1 MNKMIADRYMIVKHI
16 GSGGMADVYVAMDTL
31 LNREVAIK
39 VLRGELSNDPVALL
53 RFQREAQASCALIH
67 PNIVE
72 IYDVGEDN
80 GSHFLVMEYIR
91 GKTLKQLIHL
101 RGALAVD
108 EAVAVMKQLV
118 SATHEAHKRGIIHR
132 DIKPQNVLVK
142 DDGTIKM
149 VDFGIALAHDALQ
162 LTQSDS
168 VMGSVHY
175 LAPELAKGEQATYQS
190 DIYAL
195 GIVFF
200 ELLSGQVPF
209 SAEQP
214 VQVALKHIRE
224 EMPSIKAMILD
235 VPQSVEN
242 IILKAAAKKKEYRYR
257 SALEMHQDLT
267 TCLSEVRRNEE
278 KIVFDLMEEKGEGT
292 IVMDQV
298 KDVRPASKKK
308 KTSSKKKSSAAKHAG
323 YAALIISLVVLASAA
338 ILAMF
343 FLTNGFSGSKNAAV
357 PGCIG
362 MSVQECEAIVSE
374 AGLQLNT
381 SNIVYEL
388 TDSIS
393 EGTIIEMIPEEGTE
407 LEKGSHVRIKVSKG
421 TYLVMND
428 YTGMNV
434 NTAKKEIADDFDH
447 LRVIVVSE
455 ESEEPAG
462 TVIRQELLKP
472 QDRFEPGKSYDVRLV
487 ISEYTTLV
495 IPHSLINMDVEAA
508 RELLENMGAHVI
520 LSRLDAPEVEEGQL
534 SNVVYN
540 VVVNTSPNTGTSY
553 TQEQGAY
560 ITLYFY

>member
-1 MNKMIADRYMIVKHI
+1 
-16 GSGGMADVYVAMDTL
+16 
-31 LNREVAIK
+31 
-39 VLRGELSNDPVALL
+39 
-53 RFQREAQASCALIH
+53 
-67 PNIVE
+67 
-72 IYDVGEDN
+72 
-80 GSHFLVMEYIR
+80 
-91 GKTLKQLIHL
+91 
-101 RGALAVD
+101 
-108 EAVAVMKQLV
+108 
-118 SATHEAHKRGIIHR
+118 
-132 DIKPQNVLVK
+132 
-142 DDGTIKM
+142 
-149 VDFGIALAHDALQ
+149 
-162 LTQSDS
+162 
-168 VMGSVHY
+168 MGSVHY
-175 LAPELAKGEQATYQS
+175 LAPELAKGEQATVQS

-209 SAEQP
+209 SADQP

-224 EMPSIKAMILD
+224 EMPSIKSMIVD

-242 IILKAAAKKKEYRYR
+242 IILKATVKKKEYRYR
-257 SALEMHQDLT
+257 SALEMYQDCS
-267 TCLSEVRRNEE
+267 TCLSEMRRNEE
-278 KIVFDLMEEKGEGT
+278 KIVFDVMEEKGEST

-298 KDVRPASKKK
+298 KDVRSASKKK
-308 KTSSKKKSSAAKHAG
+308 SSKSSKKKSNTAKHAG
-323 YAALIISLVVLASAA
+323 YAVLIIALIVLAAAA
-338 ILAMF
+338 IVVML
-343 FLTNGFSGSKNAAV
+343 FLTNGFSGNRTAAV
-357 PGCIG
+357 PGCVG
-362 MSVQECEAIVSE
+362 MSVQECETVVSE

-388 TDSIS
+388 TDTTK
-393 EGTIIEMIPEEGTE
+393 EGIIIEMIPEEGTE

-428 YTGMNV
+428 YVGLNIS
-434 NTAKKEIADDFDH
+434 TAKKEIAEDFEN

-495 IPHSLINMDVEAA
+495 IPHSIINMDVEAA
-508 RELLENMGAHVI
+508 RELLEGMGAHVI
-520 LSRLDAPEVEEGQL
+520 LSRLDAPAVEEGQL
-534 SNVVYN
+534 SNVIYN